1 MQRDAIDI
9 LLVEDNPADVCLI
22 REGLKL
28 GSIPKRLK
36 VVGDGEAAL
45 KYLADAPPPDLIL
58 LDLNLPKIDGRKVLE
73 YIKADLTLRHVPVLI
88 LSTSGSEADIASAYK
103 HHANCYLT
111 KPVGVFHYL
120 DLIRQI
126 EEYWLTTVCLPA

>member
-36 VVGDGEAAL
+36 VVEDGEAAL
-45 KYLADAPPPDLIL
+45 KYLADA
-58 LDLNLPKIDGRKVLE
+58 
-73 YIKADLTLRHVPVLI
+73 LRQ
-88 LSTSGSEADIASAYK
+88 SASAYE
-103 HHANCYLT
+103 HHAHCYLT

-120 DLIRQI
+120 DLIREI
-126 EEYWLTTVCLPA
+126 EDYWITTVYLPA